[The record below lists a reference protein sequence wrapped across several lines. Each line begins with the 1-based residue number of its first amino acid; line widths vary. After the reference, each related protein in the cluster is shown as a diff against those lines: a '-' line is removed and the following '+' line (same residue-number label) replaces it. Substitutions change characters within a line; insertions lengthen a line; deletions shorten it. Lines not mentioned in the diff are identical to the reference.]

1 MFNATFIVPTWKY
14 FANPFKLQP
23 LLELY
28 YATILQE
35 SSEVDVSVTD
45 LRNYRSCRNDNPGL
59 SFEDFCDATISQKS
73 LYLYWSPKTA
83 DFYEVNDVVTFL
95 RRKYPQSLHVA
106 GGTHVDNFT
115 LECCDVFDAV
125 IAGPGERAIPQIIKD
140 CTNNSLKQVYRDNWK
155 DVHYKDYPFARRDFL
170 PKETIVNTELFEKY
184 GSTTGTS
191 VLFSKGCP
199 FKCSFC
205 VYNVPNRLQVR
216 NPSDIEA
223 EINYLKNDY
232 GVASINLRDEVCLGL
247 SEKTYAPV
255 LHAIGNCNVTWRGQT
270 RVGVKRDLLELAKKS
285 GCVEL
290 ALGVETV
297 SEDVLETIQKHQTMK
312 DSEDMIRHCKEVGI
326 KTRINLILGLPNEPV
341 DIVDKTIKFI
351 DSNEPDYVSISG
363 LCPVPGSDMFKNP
376 SKYGIRMIDQDWN
389 KHAHLMFRFN
399 DNEDHGLP
407 FEYEDG
413 FTRSEIVQNILF
425 LQKYLQERNMV
436 Y

>member
-28 YATILQE
+28 YATILRE
-35 SSEVDVSVTD
+35 SSEVDISVTD
-45 LRNYRSCRNDNPGL
+45 LRDYRSRRNDNPGL
-59 SFEDFCDATISQKS
+59 SFEDFCDATIPQKS

-83 DFYEVNDVVTFL
+83 DFCEVNDVVNFL
-95 RRKYPQSLHVA
+95 RRKYPQSVHAA

-115 LECCDVFDAV
+115 SECCGVFDAV
-125 IAGPGERAIPQIIKD
+125 ITGPGERSMLQIVED
-140 CTNNSLKQVYRDNWK
+140 CISNDLKQIYSDNWK
-155 DVHYKDYPFARRDFL
+155 DVHYKNFPFAKRDFL
-170 PKETIVNTELFEKY
+170 PKASIVNIGLFEKY
-184 GSTTGTS
+184 GSPIGTS

-199 FKCSFC
+199 FRCSFC
-205 VYNVPNRLQVR
+205 AYNVPNSSQIRD
-216 NPSDIEA
+216 PADIEA
-223 EINYLKNDY
+223 EINYLKNNY
-232 GVASINLRDEVCLGL
+232 GVAAVNLRDEICLGL
-247 SEKTYAPV
+247 SEKVYIPF
-255 LHAIGNCNVTWRGQT
+255 LHAIGNSNVIWRGQT
-270 RVGVKRDLLELAKKS
+270 RVGVKKSLLASAKES

-290 ALGVETV
+290 ALGVESV
-297 SEDVLETIQKHQTMK
+297 SQDALDAIQKHQTMK

-326 KTRINLILGLPNEPV
+326 KSRINLILGLPNEPV
-341 DIVDKTIKFI
+341 DIVDRTIKFI
-351 DSNEPDYVSISG
+351 DINEPDYVSISG

-376 SKYGIRMIDQDWN
+376 SKYGIRIIDQNWN